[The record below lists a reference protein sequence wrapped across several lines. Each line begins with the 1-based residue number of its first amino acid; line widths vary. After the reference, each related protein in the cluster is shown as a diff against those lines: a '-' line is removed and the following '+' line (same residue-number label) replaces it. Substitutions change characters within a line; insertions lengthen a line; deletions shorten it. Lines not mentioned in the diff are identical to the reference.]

1 MTVEKF
7 KNKVIDYFNSNY
19 NNVHFIETDT
29 DSEVLVGQHEN
40 DEILYD
46 LNVEI
51 LENKFFIWI
60 DDTDRVYQHAIEN
73 LTNRVLLEELNK
85 ITN

>member
-19 NNVHFIETDT
+19 SNVHFIEMDT

-51 LENKFFIWI
+51 LKNKFFIWI
-60 DDTDRVYQHAIEN
+60 DDTDREYRHAIED